1 MKQTFTIG
9 RVAGVIASLLLVD
22 RAFST
27 FQIEP
32 MELIIPFIVIVV
44 MAMLLIA
51 STAWVWERL
60 LPYT

>member
-1 MKQTFTIG
+1 MKQTFTTG

>member
-9 RVAGVIASLLLVD
+9 RVVGAIASLLLVK

-32 MELIIPFIVIVV
+32 MELIIPFIVVV
-44 MAMLLIA
+44 VVAMLLIA
-51 STAWVWERL
+51 STAWIWEEI
-60 LPYT
+60 LPYV